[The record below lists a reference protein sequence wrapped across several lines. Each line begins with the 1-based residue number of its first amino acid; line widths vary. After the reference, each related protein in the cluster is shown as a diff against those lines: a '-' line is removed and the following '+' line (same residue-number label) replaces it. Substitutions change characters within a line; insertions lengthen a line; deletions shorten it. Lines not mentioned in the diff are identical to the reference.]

1 MADCDFIPIPHPPVY
16 GAPFVRSTAL
26 RTCPVCGEQFTEEG
40 RRGPKAKTS
49 YCSCA
54 CRALGN
60 SKDLG
65 NLLRVENG
73 VPVFKCFVCDGEF
86 TGRKRKF
93 CSEPCVDIAKRL
105 RDLQRKNTNY
115 GVVTDKS
122 SGVLLFRCAHCDKE
136 FFGRSKKYCST
147 ECATSARVAQYKSR
161 PKEARI
167 AERARMAEKRGKQ
180 YRPGGAAVR
189 AVPFSVLQSRLAKQ
203 NASQA
208 WDWWMV
214 NAPDEWVA
222 AYWEATGEPWRNR
235 RLSDTE
241 KYRIQYRLDPVFN
254 LKERLRQQA
263 RKQKKRARTGEAI
276 RSTIRRN
283 GRAPSLEKMFGYT
296 IPELKAH
303 LERQFTKR
311 MNWDRFLSGEI
322 HIDHIYPQSKFDLSD
337 DEQWKRCWC
346 LSNLRPLWARDNLE
360 KNNRVLFL
368 V

>member
-1 MADCDFIPIPHPPVY
+1 MATHQTTSLPYVCHH
-16 GAPFVRSTAL
+16 
-26 RTCPVCGEQFTEEG
+26 CGERFG
-40 RRGPKAKTS
+40 
-49 YCSCA
+49 
-54 CRALGN
+54 
-60 SKDLG
+60 
-65 NLLRVENG
+65 
-73 VPVFKCFVCDGEF
+73 
-86 TGRKRKF
+86 GRKRKY
-93 CSEPCVDIAKRL
+93 CVR
-105 RDLQRKNTNY
+105 Q
-115 GVVTDKS
+115 
-122 SGVLLFRCAHCDKE
+122 
-136 FFGRSKKYCST
+136 
-147 ECATSARVAQYKSR
+147 CATAATAAKKRQAIDQDRKKPFKPKRTPSPIIDGMRVCIDCGNRLPLSAYKSMPNEKCVNGKTIR
-161 PKEARI
+161 SVCLSCEKEDTRIRGKRRNPENRI
-167 AERARMAEKRGKQ
+167 AERSRMAEKRGKQ
-180 YRPGGAAVR
+180 YRPGGAAAR
-189 AVPFSVLQSRLAKQ
+189 AVPFSVLQSRVAKQ
-203 NASQA
+203 NAIQA

-235 RLSDTE
+235 RLSETE

-322 HIDHIYPQSKFDLSD
+322 HIDHIHPQSKFDLSD

-360 KNNRVLFL
+360 KHNRVLFL